1 MSAHILQ
8 CTFGISFA
16 FCFFLG
22 GGEAFDNGPRI
33 TGVRFL
39 ITVNDTWAEP
49 PGCITTVAT
58 PMIAPNLPYNKSQSI
73 LVGDCDRGPI
83 QYTYTTP
90 GKDGNKFTVDLTF
103 YSSVIEDASPPT
115 CSLSWNGTYLVPKPS
130 DNSLPDLLP
139 ACFTMDSREGYHMT
153 YYWFHILDWRI
164 E

>member
-90 GKDGNKFTVDLTF
+90 DRR
-103 YSSVIEDASPPT
+103 S
-115 CSLSWNGTYLVPKPS
+115 
-130 DNSLPDLLP
+130 DLLLV
-139 ACFTMDSREGYHMT
+139 GYRRRQSAHLFIVVERNLPGAET
-153 YYWFHILDWRI
+153 IRQFAPGPSSGLLHYGL
-164 E
+164 